1 MERIDLHAS
10 DVRAGRGSP
19 ERAEVNAFHLS
30 RAKSVWPS
38 AARRPD
44 CWPMLSPSRLVLVV
58 GAWCAAT
65 FAQAWDAEGHRI
77 INQVALYSLPADFPA
92 FARDAAATD
101 RVLHMANVP
110 DRWRNVDPALKQV
123 GGSWT
128 DHFLDI
134 EQLPDAGLDPKTV
147 PSLRIDFAL
156 MFAAGR
162 IAHAEKFA
170 MVDPAKN
177 VGHTS
182 EWPGFAPWAITE
194 NFHKL
199 RSAFGYLKAYQELG
213 GTPSEI
219 ANSQADVLYAMGL
232 LGHYVGDCAQPLH
245 TTVHHN
251 GWTGENPNGY
261 TTSTRIHSWCDGG
274 FIGKARIKAAELQA
288 RVTVA
293 EPMPLPMRADGR
305 DPVFV
310 AAMEYIIAQHA
321 KVEPLY
327 QLEKNKLLGNGPEL
341 PVTPEARAFFEGQLL
356 TGGQMLAR
364 LWVTAWKSAPLDTY
378 LRDTLVRRQ
387 AAATGATTPPPATPP
402 KS

>member
-1 MERIDLHAS
+1 MS
-10 DVRAGRGSP
+10 T
-19 ERAEVNAFHLS
+19 LS
-30 RAKSVWPS
+30 RF
-38 AARRPD
+38 
-44 CWPMLSPSRLVLVV
+44 VLVV
-58 GAWCAAT
+58 RAMGAVSH
-65 FAQAWDAEGHRI
+65 AQAWDAEGHRI
-77 INQVALYSLPADFPA
+77 VNQTALNALPADFPA

-101 RVLHMANVP
+101 RILFMANVP

-134 EQLPDAGLDPKTV
+134 EQLPDAGLDPQTV

-170 MVDPAKN
+170 AIDPAKN
-177 VGHTS
+177 AGHTS

-199 RSAFGYLKAYQELG
+199 RSAFGYLKAYQDLG

-219 ANSQADVLYAMGL
+219 ANAQADVLYAMGL

-251 GWTGENPNGY
+251 GWTGANPNGY
-261 TTSTRIHSWCDGG
+261 TTSNRIHSWCDGG
-274 FIGKARIKAAELQA
+274 FIAKAKLNAAELQSRLTA
-288 RVTVA
+288 A
-293 EPMPLPMRADGR
+293 EPIPLPMRPDGR

-310 AAMEYIIAQHA
+310 AAMDYLIAQHA
-321 KVEPLY
+321 KVETVY
-327 QLEKNKLLGNGPEL
+327 RLEKDKLLGNAPEL

-364 LWVTAWKSAPLDTY
+364 LWVTAWKSAPLDSF
-378 LRDTLVRRQ
+378 LRDSLVRRQ
-387 AAATGATTPPPATPP
+387 TAAAANPPPATPKTP
-402 KS
+402 